1 MNDFIE
7 GVMLNPILQKRG
19 ILSRQNKAME
29 RGEGREKRGHS
40 GEGMSKRTRAWRQ
53 EQEAG
58 IECVGPV
65 Q

>member
-7 GVMLNPILQKRG
+7 GVMLNPILQKRV
-19 ILSRQNKAME
+19 ILSRQNKARG

-40 GEGMSKRTRAWRQ
+40 GEGISKRTRARRH